1 MSGRSFSLPCA
12 VFFEGDAV
20 AVQEPPQRARRER
33 HGVLPVENIG
43 QLEQRDVDLSLDRT
57 IDDGVK
63 GLDAMRA
70 LVTASRLGFRRPGG
84 VILATPAYPGR
95 PADLEA
101 QRRAASRHAALDSR
115 NQSTAKILRQGF
127 RHACWPPRPADM
139 VNHNRVASGKPR
151 PTRTI
156 RCCS

>member
-33 HGVLPVENIG
+33 HAVLTVEHIG

-70 LVTASRLGFRRPGG
+70 LVTASRVGCRRPGG
-84 VILATPAYPGR
+84 VILAHPAYRGR
-95 PADLEA
+95 PPDLGGP
-101 QRRAASRHAALDSR
+101 RRA
-115 NQSTAKILRQGF
+115 
-127 RHACWPPRPADM
+127 PR
-139 VNHNRVASGKPR
+139 
-151 PTRTI
+151 
-156 RCCS
+156 